1 MGVGPLGDERGPTR
15 RWCPYPAGMDDDF
28 DDDGGDY
35 TVEQLQPEDML
46 ADEELG
52 DVLDRGYSP
61 PDHPPHDYDKNNF
74 EHESLDERLAEEEPD
89 VAYDPDSDDDADYP
103 ASDEVGDVRAGRLV
117 APDEGVMSDDDE
129 QMLGTDV
136 GVDGAGASA
145 EEAAVHIIEPDDL
158 R

>member
-1 MGVGPLGDERGPTR
+1 MN
-15 RWCPYPAGMDDDF
+15 DDF

-61 PDHPPHDYDKNNF
+61 PDRPPHDYDKDNF
-74 EHESLDERLAEEEPD
+74 AHESLDERLAEEVPD
-89 VAYDPDSDDDADYP
+89 IAYDPDSDDDADYP
-103 ASDEVGDVRAGRLV
+103 SSDEVGGPRAGRLV
-117 APDEGVMSDDDE
+117 GPDEGVMSDDDE

-136 GVDGAGASA
+136 GIDGAGASA
-145 EEAAVHIIEPDDL
+145 EEAAVHVITPEDL
-158 R
+158 L